1 LNWDEVLAIGARIP
15 GLTFNGF
22 DEADPSARRT
32 WSGLRADVIWQR
44 PLSKK
49 DLVALGDRA
58 PIGEVLA
65 IHTADLLEKAGWL
78 EIEPATC
85 FDSPHFNGYPA
96 VLVDLAKAD
105 PQVVFE
111 LMSAAAELPPKRA

>member
-1 LNWDEVLAIGARIP
+1 VAIGARIP

-22 DEADPSARRT
+22 DETGPAARRT
-32 WSGLRADVIWQR
+32 WSGLRPDVIWQR
-44 PLSKK
+44 PLSEK
-49 DLVALGDRA
+49 DLAALGDRA

-78 EIEPATC
+78 ETESATC
-85 FDSPHFNGYPA
+85 FDSPHFSGYPA

-105 PQVVFE
+105 PQVVYE